1 MFRPVLSVFFCS
13 LAILCPA
20 TGSYAQADVE
30 PSPPVAIRWWGQG
43 MVSIEAWW
51 HRPIVIDPF
60 GENIGY
66 NVPKLSADL
75 VLVTHE
81 HSDHNNVEAVGGEP
95 KVVRGLNADGGVR
108 GIHHV
113 LDRWPNQNQAQWRD
127 ARLRIARGP
136 HPVTVTSIPAW
147 HDNSAG
153 SERGAVAMF
162 LIEVDGVRI
171 LHCADLGQ
179 TELNAMQLTSAGDVD
194 VLLLPV
200 GGVYTIDGIQAWK
213 IIQQLKPRMVVPLH
227 YKTDAL
233 TIPLE
238 PVDKFLTHI
247 PAEWKLTKVP
257 HNTLAASKGE
267 QPALPQ
273 GEVVLLDYNPWQPTG
288 ELATLLDKM
297 DAACQASQK
306 VFAPL
311 TADQM
316 NWRPPNGSHTPR
328 WNTEHMM
335 GRQLGFFSQ
344 IYADIDPAFKHIDLN
359 PKQMPDDYQAAHAD
373 WSGAEEARQMQ
384 RASAFVRRFA
394 YLLDGVD
401 LEATAPGS
409 RWKLGALLKQMD
421 RHFAEHTANVK
432 KKFELEGWPEE

>member
-1 MFRPVLSVFFCS
+1 MPRQVL
-13 LAILCPA
+13 LAFLSSIALLNTAIPSS
-20 TGSYAQADVE
+20 TQAD
-30 PSPPVAIRWWGQG
+30 PNMPVAVRWWGQG
-43 MVSIEAWW
+43 MVSIETWW
-51 HRPIVIDPF
+51 HGPIVIDPY
-60 GENIGY
+60 GEGIGY
-66 NVPKLSADL
+66 NVPELAADL

-81 HSDHNNVEAVGGEP
+81 HADHNNVEAVAGDP

-108 GIHHV
+108 SVHHV
-113 LDRWPNQNQAQWRD
+113 LDRRANQDQVQWRD

-147 HDNSAG
+147 HDNTQG

-162 LIEVDGVRI
+162 LVEVDGVRI
-171 LHCADLGQ
+171 LHAADLGQ
-179 TELNAMQLTSAGDVD
+179 TELNDMQLEAAGEVD

-200 GGVYTIDGIQAWK
+200 GGVYTIDGPQAWK
-213 IIQQLKPRMVVPLH
+213 IVQQLKPRMVVPLH

-233 TIPLE
+233 TIPLQ
-238 PVDKFLTHI
+238 PIDSFVSHI
-247 PAEWKLTKVP
+247 PAEWKLTKVA
-257 HNTLAASKGE
+257 HNTLAVDESEK
-267 QPALPQ
+267 PPFPQ
-273 GEVVLLDYNPWQPTG
+273 GEVVVLDHKPWQPAG

-297 DAACQASQK
+297 DVACQASQG

-311 TADQM
+311 TANQM

-328 WNTEHMM
+328 WNTEHML

-359 PKQMPDDYQAAHAD
+359 PKQMPDDYQVAHAD
-373 WSGAEEARQMQ
+373 WTGGEEARQMQ
-384 RASAFVRRFA
+384 RANAYVRRFA

-401 LEATAPGS
+401 LDATAPGS

-432 KKFELEGWPEE
+432 KKFELEGWPAE